1 MPNLIEIGKGTSGP
15 VRIDVDVLLRTRL
28 LLQANSGGGKSWLLR
43 VLAEQLA
50 GKVQTIII
58 DPEGEFST
66 LRERFD
72 FFLVGKG
79 GDTPARVDTAAI
91 AAHKLLE
98 LGCSAVCDL
107 FEMKVDERH
116 EWVAAFLEALV
127 DAPKSLW
134 HPAVIMVDEAHVFAP
149 EKGAGESVALEGMAA
164 LATRG
169 RKRGFALVAAT
180 QRLGKF
186 RKDVAAELQNV
197 LVGQTFLDI
206 DSDRAMDNLGIARGD
221 RKTFAHDLKVM
232 EPGTFFAL
240 GRAVSIDR
248 IRVQVRGV
256 QSSHPEPGSSKHSAA
271 APPPPAKIRAILAK
285 LGDLPKEAE
294 EKKATEASLRE
305 RIRELDGHIK
315 RIAGEL
321 DVERRRQPAPAPRPN
336 PLPVPVVFKED
347 LVELER
353 VLIEGARNLNGILA
367 KIQEAAKPIAA
378 TKDRPDAAV
387 SCRTAQLSPVT
398 SHKSPRA
405 RDPVGSARVDM
416 PEGCRKALTVL
427 AQFPDGVTRRKL
439 GILAGYAPGG
449 SSMRGILAHLRKQDP
464 AWVEDVAGD
473 VLRGSRAGLDALGSW
488 EPLPS
493 GDDLRRHWLAQLEE
507 CPRRI
512 LEALVEAYP
521 DAISKED
528 IEHATARTGTAYTA
542 GGSSMRG
549 GLAKLRGLDLVDD
562 LGSKA
567 DPKLRAS
574 DHLFDAPAARGRAA

>member
-1 MPNLIEIGKGTSGP
+1 MSLIEIGKGPTGP
-15 VRIDVDVLLRTRL
+15 ARIDVDVLLRTRL

-79 GDTPARVDTAAI
+79 GDTPARVDTAGL

-98 LGCSAVCDL
+98 LGVSAVCDL

-127 DAPKSLW
+127 DAPKALW

-206 DSDRAMDNLGIARGD
+206 DSDRAMDNLGIGRAD

-240 GRAVSIDR
+240 GRAISIDR

-294 EKKATEASLRE
+294 EKKATEATLRA
-305 RIRELDGHIK
+305 RIGDLDKQLRGLT
-315 RIAGEL
+315 RDLEA
-321 DVERRRQPAPAPRPN
+321 ERRRQPPPPPAPQPIA
-336 PLPVPVVFKED
+336 VPVVLTED
-347 LVELER
+347 LEALER
-353 VLIEGARNLNGILA
+353 TLVEGARTLNGILG
-367 KIQEAAKPIAA
+367 KIQEAAKSLASTKGAVTTVIMRGRQHSA
-378 TKDRPDAAV
+378 TASVNAP
-387 SCRTAQLSPVT
+387 PP
-398 SHKSPRA
+398 SPRPRA
-405 RDPVGSARVDM
+405 AANGTGAGVDM
-416 PEGCRKALTVL
+416 PEGCRKALAVL

-464 AWVEDVAGD
+464 AWIDDVAGD
-473 VLRGSRAGLDALGSW
+473 VLRGTDAGFEALGSYD
-488 EPLPS
+488 PLPS
-493 GDDLRRHWLAQLEE
+493 GADLRRHWLGELPE

-512 LEALVEAYP
+512 LEALVQAYP
-521 DAISKED
+521 SALSKNE
-528 IEHATARTGTAYTA
+528 IETETGATGTPYTA

-549 GLAKLRGLDLVDD
+549 GLARLRALDLVDD
-562 LGSKA
+562 VGETV
-567 DPKLRAS
+567 RAS
-574 DHLFDAPAARGRAA
+574 DDLFDQPAARGRAA